1 MTALGYNISLLWTT
15 LQRTEFCISA
25 RACVRGE
32 VGCILREVVAQRICT
47 VFIFLAPLLSILLD
61 IGLVDGQEIV
71 VADATTPKP
80 LIVKIHFSSDME

>member
-1 MTALGYNISLLWTT
+1 M
-15 LQRTEFCISA
+15 
-25 RACVRGE
+25 
-32 VGCILREVVAQRICT
+32 VAQRICT
-47 VFIFLAPLLSILLD
+47 VFIFLAPLLLILLG

>member
-1 MTALGYNISLLWTT
+1 MLRT
-15 LQRTEFCISA
+15 LEETEFCISA
-25 RACVRGE
+25 RPCVRGG
-32 VGCILREVVAQRICT
+32 VGCILRGGGCSKNLHSIYFPCT
-47 VFIFLAPLLSILLD
+47 FVINLLD